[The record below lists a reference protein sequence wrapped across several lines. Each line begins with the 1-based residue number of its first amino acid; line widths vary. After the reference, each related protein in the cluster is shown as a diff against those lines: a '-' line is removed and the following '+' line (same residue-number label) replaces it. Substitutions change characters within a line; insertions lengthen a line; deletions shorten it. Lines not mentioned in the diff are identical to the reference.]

1 MPELGADPGAPATNV
16 DAAYRT
22 GRPAV
27 LQPRVGD
34 GTVVVVTTP
43 VSQAAGDRDA
53 WNTLATG
60 FEPWPFVIL
69 ANELLLHALDTT
81 TDRNIVAGSSA
92 VLRFDRRDLAAAFV
106 RTPAGDEFP
115 AAIDQERGIVTV
127 TATEEP
133 GNYAVRAGGD
143 VGGVSTG
150 FSANLPASA
159 TDFTRIPPADLAA
172 LLGPRA
178 RLART
183 EAELVRDVNLERVG
197 SELYG
202 WVILLAAL
210 AMAADWI
217 VANRFYA
224 PREDQTAATTV
235 ADFTEAGAGGDA
247 AMPPLVPRQPPM
259 PPPVPSAATGSAP
272 PPLPAAASR
281 AAPPPVPEVEA

>member
-1 MPELGADPGAPATNV
+1 MI
-16 DAAYRT
+16 
-22 GRPAV
+22 
-27 LQPRVGD
+27 
-34 GTVVVVTTP
+34 VTTP
-43 VSQAAGDRDA
+43 VSQAADDPEA
-53 WNTLATG
+53 WNMLATG

-81 TDRNIVAGSSA
+81 TDRNIVAGAPA

-106 RTPAGDEFP
+106 RTPTGDEFP

-143 VGGVSTG
+143 VGGASTG
-150 FSANLPASA
+150 FSANLPSSA
-159 TDFTRIPPADLAA
+159 IDFTRIPPADLAA

-210 AMAADWI
+210 AMAGDWI

-224 PREDQTAATTV
+224 PREDQAAATTA
-235 ADFTEAGAGGDA
+235 ADFAEAGAAGDES
-247 AMPPLVPRQPPM
+247 MSPPTAGQPPM
-259 PPPVPSAATGSAP
+259 PPPVPSAASRSTP
-272 PPLPAAASR
+272 PPLPTAASR
-281 AAPPPVPEVEA
+281 AGPPPVPEVEA